1 MIQVEI
7 EFAREL
13 EEQQKM
19 MIDPETYIK
28 KLAAAGDVQKLNQL
42 LSQIYFYQFANLN
55 YGGMQLQQ
63 PGGNTQQTNFMPFGP
78 QGIGIPPQMMSMN
91 NFQLPFAFPTGEK
104 K

>member
-19 MIDPETYIK
+19 MIDLETYIK

-55 YGGMQLQQ
+55 YGSMQLQQ

-78 QGIGIPPQMMSMN
+78 
-91 NFQLPFAFPTGEK
+91 
-104 K
+104 